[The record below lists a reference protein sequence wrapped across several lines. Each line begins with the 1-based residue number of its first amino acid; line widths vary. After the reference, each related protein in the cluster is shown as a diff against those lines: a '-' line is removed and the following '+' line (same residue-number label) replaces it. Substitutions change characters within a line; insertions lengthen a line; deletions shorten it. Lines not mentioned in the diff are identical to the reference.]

1 MTEVARD
8 LAQAGVLLDLKR
20 YDEAASLLAR
30 IVAAEPQDSRAW
42 CLLAAAH
49 LGAGRY
55 EEAAAAASRAITL
68 APFDDGPYRLA
79 SIAQRHLGQITAAIS
94 SANEACKLAP
104 DEWRAYI
111 CLAQAELATE
121 ADFLAQAE
129 SREAYFKAAER
140 AAAAAVRLAP
150 DEPDAHYTAGQVS
163 YAQRNWKA
171 ARAHQERALALDPAH
186 SGALNELGRIS
197 LRRGGSP
204 RAARHFIRA
213 ARLAPGVGIYGR
225 NAEIPVQRVL
235 GRTTLAVL
243 MASWALAIALNI
255 PVSRGPAVFGY
266 TLAIALIEGYGAV
279 QLWRMPP
286 EMRLLFRTRRVG
298 LALGV
303 LYGAVLIV
311 VITAAVTPAGALPL
325 VIWAT
330 YALIVASPFVA
341 RAILRRKGSKTGR
354 DGIHDRAVPA
364 RCLECGAANAEG
376 TEVCARCGAPI
387 APQLPVAASPA
398 VAQPAGRDGSS
409 RGLLLVLGLPTG
421 LVLAS
426 VLIAG
431 LVSLPSS
438 MSPTAATGQLAE
450 DQLQPGDCLQGSI
463 MGLGSGSDWPDL
475 VTAVTCTRPHIA
487 EVFFASDAW
496 PQSLVYPGDN
506 TISDQADARCL
517 TAFSAY
523 DGIDNSGSAFTFDD
537 IVPSGG
543 DDWDSGDRWL
553 VCVAY
558 ESTGQYPAGALV
570 DYSIKGSDR

>member
-8 LAQAGVLLDLKR
+8 LAQASVLLDLKR

-30 IVAAEPQDSRAW
+30 IVAAEPQDSQAW
-42 CLLAAAH
+42 CLLAATH

-55 EEAAAAASRAITL
+55 EEAAAAASRAVTL
-68 APFDDGPYRLA
+68 APFDHWPYQLA
-79 SIAQRHLGQITAAIS
+79 SIAQRRLGQITEAIS
-94 SANEACKLAP
+94 PANQACRLAP

-121 ADFLAQAE
+121 ADFLAQPLT
-129 SREAYFKAAER
+129 REAYFRAAEQ
-140 AAAAAVRLAP
+140 AAASALRLAP
-150 DEPDAHYTAGQVS
+150 DEPDAHFTAGQVS

-186 SGALNELGRIS
+186 SGALNELGRIR

-204 RAARHFIRA
+204 RAARHFTQA

-225 NAEIPVQRVL
+225 NAAIPVQRVL

-243 MASWALAIALNI
+243 LASWALAIAVNTPL
-255 PVSRGPAVFGY
+255 SRRSAVLGY
-266 TLAIALIEGYGAV
+266 ALAIALAAGYGAV

-286 EMRLLFRTRRVG
+286 EMRLLLQTRRLG
-298 LALGV
+298 RALGA

-311 VITAAVTPAGALPL
+311 VVTAAVTPAGALPL

-330 YALIVASPFVA
+330 YALIVASPLIA
-341 RAILRRKGSKTGR
+341 RAVLRFMDSKTGR
-354 DGIHDRAVPA
+354 DVTHDRAVSA
-364 RCLECGAANAEG
+364 SCLECGAANAEG

-387 APQLPVAASPA
+387 ALQLPVAESPA
-398 VAQPAGRDGSS
+398 AAQPAGRGSSS
-409 RGLLLVLGLPTG
+409 RGLLIVLGMTAG

-426 VLIAG
+426 VLIAV
-431 LVSLPSS
+431 LVPSPS
-438 MSPTAATGQLAE
+438 PMSPTTATDQLAE
-450 DQLQPGDCLQGSI
+450 DQLQPGDCLQGSN

-475 VTAVTCTRPHIA
+475 VTAVNCTRPHIA

-496 PQSLVYPGDN
+496 PQSLAYPGDN
-506 TISDQADARCL
+506 TISEQADARCL
-517 TAFSAY
+517 TAFSTY

-558 ESTGQYPAGALV
+558 ESTGQYPAGAPV